1 MLQGS
6 GFLRGFCDMKSSA
19 DFRAGFRFSL
29 ESCDM
34 KINHLADSSYQGDFV
49 GFGEMIQPEG
59 NPVEVFVAE
68 LTGEFFLPVIK
79 GPVEHLV

>member
-1 MLQGS
+1 
-6 GFLRGFCDMKSSA
+6 
-19 DFRAGFRFSL
+19 
-29 ESCDM
+29 M